1 MQSKRLRVPGSWLA
15 VLALIFVAAAAAAA
29 TGASGAA
36 RHVKAPNGTYSGGP
50 GKLTLIA
57 SGKSIDL
64 AAFSFKCRATSGRT
78 SLNGIPLRKTK
89 KGYKFS
95 IKTHGGA
102 TYADEHPDENAA
114 VNMSGRFSRS
124 GNSAV
129 GYLRVRSPHCG
140 DTGPVKWRARR

>member
-1 MQSKRLRVPGSWLA
+1 MQWKRLRAPASWLA
-15 VLALIFVAAAAAAA
+15 ALALIFVAAAA

-64 AAFSFKCRATSGRT
+64 AAFSFKCRGTRGRT
-78 SLNGIPLRKTK
+78 SLNGIALRKTK

-95 IKTHGGA
+95 IKAHGGV
-102 TYADEHPDENAA
+102 TYADEHPDENGA

-124 GNSAV
+124 GKSAV

-140 DTGPVKWRARR
+140 DTGSVKWRASR